1 MKRIVQFV
9 LTDILR
15 NKIVLAYTIFL
26 AVLSWSVFNLED
38 SSNKGLLTLLNVVLL
53 VVPLFSILFSTI
65 YLYNS
70 SEFIELLV
78 SQPVI
83 RAQIW
88 KSLYLGLGISL
99 VLAFV
104 VAAGVP
110 LLLFTELYQ
119 ALLLI
124 VTGSLISLVFISIAC
139 LAAIASRD
147 KAKGIGIALLVWLY
161 FALLFDGIVL
171 FLLFQFSDYPIE
183 KPMVMFSATSP
194 IDLVRIVN
202 LIQLDASAMMGYTG
216 AIFKNYF
223 GAVGGLSISLV
234 ILLIWMVLPFWWSLR
249 IFKRKDL

>member
-1 MKRIVQFV
+1 MKRIIQFV
-9 LTDILR
+9 LIDILR
-15 NKIVLAYTIFL
+15 NKTVVAYTLFL
-26 AVLSWSVFNLED
+26 MVLSWSVFNLED
-38 SSNKGLLTLLNVVLL
+38 SSNKGFLTLLNVVLL

-65 YLYNS
+65 YLYS
-70 SEFIELLV
+70 CSEFIELLV
-78 SQPVI
+78 SHPVK
-83 RAQIW
+83 RTEIW
-88 KSLYLGLGISL
+88 KSLYAGLGISL

-104 VAAGVP
+104 VAAGFP
-110 LLLFTELYQ
+110 LLFYADLYQ

-124 VTGSLISLVFISIAC
+124 VTGSLITLVFISIAF
-139 LAAIASRD
+139 LAAIVSRE

-183 KPMVMFSATSP
+183 KFMVLFSCTSP

-202 LIQLDASAMMGYTG
+202 LIQLDASVMMGYTG

-223 GAVGGLSISLV
+223 GTTGGLVLSLG
-234 ILLIWMVLPFWWSLR
+234 ILLAWLALPFWWSLR